1 MSSKAFTQAVAE
13 LAVLPEDALVQ
24 VLVYI
29 ETLKQTYPPRP
40 ETASALPTARYPLR
54 GESYTYREPFAPAV
68 PAEAWDAIGAEHD
81 PD

>member
-29 ETLKQTYPPRP
+29 ETLKQRYPPRP
-40 ETASALPTARYPLR
+40 ATAARYPLR
-54 GESYTYREPFAPAV
+54 GESYTYHDPFAPAV
-68 PAEAWDAIGAEHD
+68 PVEVWDAIGAEHD